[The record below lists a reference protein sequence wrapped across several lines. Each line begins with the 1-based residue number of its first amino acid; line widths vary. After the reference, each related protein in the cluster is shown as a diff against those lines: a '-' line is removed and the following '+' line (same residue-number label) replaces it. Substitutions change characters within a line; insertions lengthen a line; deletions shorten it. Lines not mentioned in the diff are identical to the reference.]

1 MTIERRRQN
10 AMPESEILRANF
22 TISPVAKAAIERVR
36 RDYDAQF
43 GDDPAAVLSVA
54 WGLFSHQSGHPSWE
68 NVVIS
73 FYPRSMLAEVAH
85 GIQEVS
91 GVKLIFF
98 TTEEYSHKFEGKILD
113 HSEDRGFFLRKPN

>member
-1 MTIERRRQN
+1 MVQ
-10 AMPESEILRANF
+10 SDILAANF
-22 TISPVAKAAIERVR
+22 TISAAGRAAAERLR

-43 GDDPAAVLSVA
+43 PEDPAAVLSVA
-54 WGLFSHQSGHPSWE
+54 WGIATFESGEQAE
-68 NVVIS
+68 NVVLG

-98 TTEEYSHKFEGKILD
+98 TMRDYLDKFEGKVLD
-113 HSEDRGFFLRKPN
+113 HTEDRGFFMRAPV